1 MYLAVELG
9 TIDLNPVFKG
19 ALATILYFLVGTAV
33 LVLGFFVVD
42 ILTPGK
48 LRQLVFIDRRPNA
61 VMLACANYIALAA
74 VIISAITN
82 SYSQLGQGLIGV
94 AVYGFMGVILQGIA
108 LLTLHLVIPGNFH
121 EHVDREEP
129 DDQYP
134 HPDQEV
140 QDGRHGAPED
150 GIEVDGSDLDGEV
163 HVGLLCC
170 ASLPCVRYG
179 VTCLSGGLLSSPRCC
194 ATGIRG

>member
-9 TIDLNPVFKG
+9 NVDLNPVFRG

-82 SYSQLGQGLIGV
+82 SYSKLGRGLVGGGIYGPVGV
-94 AVYGFMGVILQGIA
+94 CLQGIA
-108 LLTLHLVIPGNFH
+108 ILTMPLVIPGDFH
-121 EHVDREEP
+121 EHIDEP
-129 DDQYP
+129 EL
-134 HPDQEV
+134 HPAAFATAV
-140 QDGRHGAPED
+140 MLLA
-150 GIEVDGSDLDGEV
+150 
-163 HVGLLCC
+163 VG
-170 ASLPCVRYG
+170 
-179 VTCLSGGLLSSPRCC
+179 
-194 ATGIRG
+194 

>member
-33 LVLGFFVVD
+33 LILGFFVVD
-42 ILTPGK
+42 VLTPGK

-82 SYSQLGQGLIGV
+82 SYSKLGQGLVGV
-94 AVYGFMGVILQGIA
+94 AVYGLMGVVLQGIA
-108 LLTLHLVIPGNFH
+108 ILSMHFVIPGNFH
-121 EHVDREEP
+121 EHVDEP
-129 DDQYP
+129 EL
-134 HPDQEV
+134 HPAAFATAV
-140 QDGRHGAPED
+140 MLLA
-150 GIEVDGSDLDGEV
+150 
-163 HVGLLCC
+163 VG
-170 ASLPCVRYG
+170 G
-179 VTCLSGGLLSSPRCC
+179 VTAAALS
-194 ATGIRG
+194 